1 MSDAMAGG
9 IREGKTGARR
19 PTIVVTGTGGQVG
32 GESLRALQGLGDIV
46 ALDRARLD
54 LADLDRVREVMRE
67 LRPDLIVNAAAYTAV
82 DRAESDV
89 EAARRINTDLPRVL
103 AEEASRTGGLLLHYS
118 TDYVFDGALERPYVE
133 TDAPSPLNVYGE
145 TKLAGER
152 AIEAVGGKH
161 LIFRTS
167 WVYGATGR
175 NFLLT
180 MLRLAREGRTELSVV
195 DDQIGAPTWSAT
207 IAAMSAH
214 VAALHCDGAHDDA
227 WWTQRSGVYHLTSGG
242 QTSWAGF
249 ARAVF
254 AAAGLVGVIVK
265 PIGSDQYPTP
275 ARRPLNS
282 RLSCEKLAQQFGLQ
296 VPDWQAALGLCFQLQ
311 IRHSSIA

>member
-1 MSDAMAGG
+1 MPDANTNG
-9 IREGKTGARR
+9 RR

-32 GESLRALQGLGDIV
+32 GELLRALQGLGEIV
-46 ALDRARLD
+46 ALERARLD
-54 LADLDRVREVMRE
+54 LADLDGVRDVLRE

-82 DRAESDV
+82 DQAESDAD
-89 EAARRINTDLPRVL
+89 AARRINTELPRVL
-103 AEEASRTGGLLLHYS
+103 AEEASRIGALLMHYS
-118 TDYVFDGALERPYVE
+118 TDYVFDGTLERPYE
-133 TDAPSPLNVYGE
+133 ELDMPNPLNVYGE

-152 AIEAVGGKH
+152 AIQAVGGKH

-195 DDQIGAPTWSAT
+195 DDQIGAPTWSST

-214 VAALHCDGAHDDA
+214 VAALHCDRKHDDT
-227 WWTQRSGVYHLTSGG
+227 WWNARSGVYHLTSGG
-242 QTSWAGF
+242 KTSWAGF
-249 ARAVF
+249 AKAIF
-254 AAAGLVGVIVK
+254 AAAGRDEVTVN
-265 PIGSDQYPTP
+265 PIRSDQYPTA

-282 RLSCEKLAQQFGLQ
+282 RLSCQKLANDFGLF
-296 VPDWQAALGLCFQLQ
+296 VPDWQVALAWCFQLQ
-311 IRHSSIA
+311 IRDTPP